1 MSNHD
6 DSGAFLERS
15 AETLGQPEAPILG
28 GRAIQRSRWSNF
40 VPSMGN
46 FSISYNFTSAT
57 IADSFLTDD
66 RYLGYPLA
74 EQPKWSEVF
83 TLAAVFVGAI
93 IGMSCMGRLGD
104 LIGRLRAMR
113 VTLGLTMLG
122 SLIPAAAIGPPNLF
136 YAIICLGRVIL
147 GIGVGGIYPLSAVS
161 SVESSQ
167 QGEARGNRVGRA
179 FFWQTPGTI
188 APYVV
193 SMVLL
198 KIVDPAVPAEWVL
211 ELQFRIL
218 FALGAVPAGVVF
230 LASLREKESQEFDD
244 SRNQVQATLWASVRQ
259 QSSEVNLTLLGTAGS
274 WLAFDVAYFGTSTF
288 QPEILRK
295 ICLTGIKTAGNKCDQ
310 TLFEVSFQSVITSCM
325 GFPGVILAIALLDSW
340 GSKRLNSIGFL
351 LLALTFGGM
360 GVIYGVSPEQDMLLF
375 IVFCCLTLLLNF
387 GPNVGTFVLPAM
399 CFPTEVRSTYHG
411 LSAAG
416 GKLGAALGALIFKP
430 LVDSPLGLPGVLSFQ
445 ALLCLVGGSVS
456 HFYLKHDWE
465 YTRESSCVDG

>member
-57 IADSFLTDD
+57 IADSFLTSDQ
-66 RYLGYPLA
+66 YLGYPLVKTP
-74 EQPKWSEVF
+74 EWSEVF
-83 TLAAVFVGAI
+83 TLAAVFVGAM
-93 IGMSCMGRLGD
+93 IGMCCMGRLGD

-136 YAIICLGRVIL
+136 YGIICLGRVIL
-147 GIGVGGIYPLSAVS
+147 GIGVGGICPLSAVLS
-161 SVESSQ
+161 AEGSQ
-167 QGEARGNRVGRA
+167 DEARGNRVGKA
-179 FFWQTPGTI
+179 TFWQTPGAI

-198 KIVDPAVPAEWVL
+198 KIFDPAVHAEWVP
-211 ELQFRIL
+211 EVQFRVL

-230 LASLREKESQEFDD
+230 LASLSQKDSQEFDD
-244 SRNQVQATLWASVRQ
+244 SRHQVQTTVWASVRQ

-288 QPEILRK
+288 QPEILQR
-295 ICLTGIKTAGNKCDQ
+295 ICLAGTKTAGNICDQ
-310 TLFEVSFQSVITSCM
+310 TLFDVSLESVITLCM
-325 GFPGVILAIALLDSW
+325 GVPGVILAIALLDSW